1 VILFRDYVV
10 AHYTLQ
16 KQYSLSTLTCL
27 LAFFCSLRDSNIKII
42 MKFSAIAVTVVALSA
57 QLTLTAASNDLTS
70 CNSDVADCLEFVIS
84 DTDQC
89 SGNTVTYCL
98 KPKAGADSTG
108 STCKS
113 LTSTDTYSHIN
124 VYVDG
129 LDVNLLRTDGLFP
142 SATCPNGESAKTCE
156 YKVASNQ
163 RDSCNVLDNYNLFD
177 QTGFTQNVGL
187 KCEETN
193 TGPCVTVPLVVSQDG
208 KSASHAEIV
217 FSVKDRSGCE
227 ENGGGWMCT
236 VGEGT
241 NGKDSCSC
249 SGGISSCTFEG
260 IVSCEPP
267 SLPPG
272 GGGGQGDPHF
282 KTWRG
287 QHFDFH
293 GECDLI
299 LLQSSTFESGL
310 GMDVH
315 IRTQIRNGMSFIS
328 SAALR
333 IGTDVL
339 EVASQGVYYLNGV
352 AGADLPAEF
361 SGLAFSHTEPTN
373 KQHVFDVHIG
383 GREHIKIKTYKD
395 FVSVLVEMGH
405 KKHFGDSVGLM
416 GDFEMGQM
424 IARDGNTVL
433 NDWNA
438 FGQEWQVLETEP
450 KLFQTVRFPQHPHVC
465 TMPAPKLVSQLRR
478 RLSEST
484 VEELAA
490 EKACAQWG
498 EGKDDCVFDVLATGD
513 LDMATAGSY

>member
-1 VILFRDYVV
+1 
-10 AHYTLQ
+10 
-16 KQYSLSTLTCL
+16 
-27 LAFFCSLRDSNIKII
+27 
-42 MKFSAIAVTVVALSA
+42 MKFSAITVTVVALSA
-57 QLTLTAASNDLTS
+57 QLTLTAASKTLNCLD
-70 CNSDVADCLEFVIS
+70 DVANCLEVVIS

-98 KPKAGADSTG
+98 EASDDALTG

-113 LTSTDTYSHIN
+113 LTSTETYKNIN

-129 LDVNLLRTDGLFP
+129 LDVNLPRTDGVFP

-156 YKVASNQ
+156 YKDNKLKN
-163 RDSCNVLDNYNLFD
+163 SCDLLDNYNLFD

-187 KCEETN
+187 KCEKTN

-208 KSASHAEIV
+208 KSGSHAEIV
-217 FSVKDRSGCE
+217 FSVRDEDKCE
-227 ENGGGWMCT
+227 ENGGGWVCAA
-236 VGEGT
+236 GG
-241 NGKDSCSC
+241 GKGDKNACSC
-249 SGGISSCTFEG
+249 DDKKAFSCAFEG
-260 IVSCEPP
+260 ITSCEPP
-267 SLPPG
+267 LLPPG